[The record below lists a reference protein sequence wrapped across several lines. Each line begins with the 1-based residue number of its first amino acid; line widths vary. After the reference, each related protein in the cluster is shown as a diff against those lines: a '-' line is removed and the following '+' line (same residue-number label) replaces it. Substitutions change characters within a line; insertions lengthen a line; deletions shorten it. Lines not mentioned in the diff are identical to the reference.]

1 MSYEESFQEDPML
14 TLRARGHRLTRV
26 RKAVVGVFLKNSAPL
41 SVPQVM
47 AALKTLGVSSDRT
60 TVYREVEFLRQQDI
74 LGEVNLGT
82 GIRCYEIRRH
92 SRHDHL
98 HHHHLMCVK
107 CNGVECVELQTCI
120 ETEERRILDKMNFKV
135 LNHSLNFYGIC
146 ARCGDA

>member
-1 MSYEESFQEDPML
+1 MML
-14 TLRARGHRLTRV
+14 TLKARGHRLTKV
-26 RKAVVGVFLKNSAPL
+26 RRAVAGVFLKNPAPL

-60 TVYREVEFLRQQDI
+60 TVYREVEFLRRQDI

-92 SRHDHL
+92 SRHHHL
-98 HHHHLMCVK
+98 HHHHLMCIR
-107 CNGVECVELQTCI
+107 CNGVECVELETCI
-120 ETEERRILDKMNFKV
+120 ETEERRILNNMNFKV

-146 ARCGDA
+146 ARCNDV